1 MSKPTVLVL
10 LALVMVAA
18 IALWRVRAMRSDP
31 VNHRAILHDP
41 SISYTGGCELA
52 VGSAEQMLRGPGV
65 STRSK
70 LILLVLGDGA
80 TANEPRELG
89 KYDLPISRKVIEGRK
104 ANERQQAALLREI
117 SKTCNSVRPTSI
129 SPIFMG
135 VRQAIADL
143 RAEGCTEVSHC
154 VLQVDS
160 DLEENVEAGI
170 KSSLDRAR
178 KRNPLPAALDNDGI
192 DVTFCGYAATA
203 GRITDPT
210 GREVRKF
217 TGRNPA
223 REDRMQQIWRSLFM
237 SPERVK
243 FEPYCPKPSNP
254 EAYTAARFSSRHAD
268 AR

>member
-1 MSKPTVLVL
+1 M
-10 LALVMVAA
+10 AA
-18 IALWRVRAMRSDP
+18 IALWRIHTMRSEP
-31 VNHRAILHDP
+31 VNHFGILQDP
-41 SISYTGGCELA
+41 SISFTGGCESA

-89 KYDLPISRKVIEGRK
+89 KYDIPVSRKVIEGRK
-104 ANERQQAALLREI
+104 ANERRKTALLQEI
-117 SKTCNSVRPTSI
+117 SKTCDLVRPTSL

-143 RAEGCTEVSHC
+143 RAEGCTEVSLC
-154 VLQVDS
+154 ELQVDS

-254 EAYTAARFSSRHAD
+254 EAYTAARFLSRHAD